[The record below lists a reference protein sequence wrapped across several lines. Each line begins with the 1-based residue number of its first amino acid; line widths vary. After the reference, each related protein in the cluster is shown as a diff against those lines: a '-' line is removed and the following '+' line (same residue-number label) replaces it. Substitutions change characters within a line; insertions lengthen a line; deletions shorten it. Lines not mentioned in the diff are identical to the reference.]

1 MAGAVRRRQEADHRR
16 GLRKAAP
23 AMHRKLRLLRTNA
36 LDIMKQPEFDG
47 FLDGFR
53 LRRCESGATF
63 VHDDAGDDAVC
74 IVISGR
80 LRVVLSYEGHEFTL
94 SLLGQGDV
102 FSTHTRAIVEAI
114 SPCEI
119 MVADMKTFQNKLL
132 DYPQFAVVLAALL
145 GQVLTRAIDI
155 IDSLVFHDVGQR
167 LARLL
172 AGVAEEKGQATPNGV
187 LISLGM
193 NTEDL
198 GQLIGA
204 SRQTTS
210 HLINDLVRQ
219 GLVERAG
226 NRSFCVKNLPALR
239 RLAMQPKVHA
249 SRP

>member
-1 MAGAVRRRQEADHRR
+1 
-16 GLRKAAP
+16 
-23 AMHRKLRLLRTNA
+23 MHRKLRLLQSNA
-36 LDIMKQPEFDG
+36 LDIMKKPEFDG

-53 LRRCESGATF
+53 LKSFASGATF
-63 VHDDAGDDAVC
+63 VHDDAGDDGVF

-80 LRVVLSYEGHEFTL
+80 LRVVLSYEGREFTL

-102 FSTHTRAIVEAI
+102 FSTHTRAMIEAI

-132 DYPQFAVVLAALL
+132 GYPEFSFVLLALL
-145 GQVLTRAIDI
+145 GQVLTRALDI
-155 IDSLVFHDVGQR
+155 IESLVFHDVSQR

-172 AGVAEEKGQATPNGV
+172 AGVAEEKGHTTPNGV
-187 LISLGM
+187 LVSLGM

-226 NRSFCVKNLPALR
+226 NQSFCVKNVPALR